1 MAGFPQD
8 YGLPRLRTAL
18 VKGIVED
25 SARKSNV
32 GSEKNVVWKT
42 YLQRELTF
50 FWTFCEIFMA
60 VTLAALS
67 SSHKRD
73 RLCIVTQCS
82 LQGKE
87 GSVWDLMYI
96 MPVHHHIIYRI
107 IYIYIINIIIPYI
120 YYIYIDYLPLYIS
133 IYIYIFHIQVNLPPY
148 FGQETRP
155 KPQSTKRRTLWYL
168 MQ

>member
-107 IYIYIINIIIPYI
+107 IYIHYKYNYTIYI
-120 YYIYIDYLPLYIS
+120 YIYILYIYIDYLPLYIS
-133 IYIYIFHIQVNLPPY
+133 IYIYISY
-148 FGQETRP
+148 TG
-155 KPQSTKRRTLWYL
+155 
-168 MQ
+168 